1 MQARTARNCRKWP
14 SGSMTPS
21 ERLDAL
27 RLALMDAAL
36 RDDAEERDRLS
47 ALLAKAEVRLSRRV

>member
-1 MQARTARNCRKWP
+1 MDNE
-14 SGSMTPS
+14 S
-21 ERLDAL
+21 RLESL

-47 ALLAKAEVRLSRRV
+47 ALLAKAETRVRSRR